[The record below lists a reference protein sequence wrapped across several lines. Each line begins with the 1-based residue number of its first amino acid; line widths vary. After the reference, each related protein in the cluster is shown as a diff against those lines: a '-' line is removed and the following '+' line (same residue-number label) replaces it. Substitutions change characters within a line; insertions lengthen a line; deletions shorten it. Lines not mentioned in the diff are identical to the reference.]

1 MTFSPSSVPI
11 SATLPTPLE
20 ARLIPFC
27 ADFSV
32 QLQDAI
38 EIATES
44 QILALAVI
52 NFQRSDRIA
61 ALLSMAHAKY
71 LEDSIWARL
80 KPILRS
86 RDELVFVGPNE
97 CWLMMPA
104 LAAPALAMLAVHR
117 ILAALEAPLPIE
129 NGSVYFSPCIGVVC
143 APIKGLNA
151 LTMLRMADNAQK
163 KALYEHQKFSFL
175 SGDINVNLLPE
186 NLPKLVAEVIDANAL
201 NVVYQ
206 PKVNLA
212 TMRVHSVEALVRWPS
227 DHEQYIP
234 VNVLIDTVERCG
246 LVEALTMQVL
256 GTVLRESSTW
266 KARGIDLLI
275 WVNLSAGLL
284 SQSHLLA
291 TLAHKMDIWM
301 SAPSN
306 IGLEITESALIN
318 DVAQTTE
325 VLFELKKFGF
335 RLSIDDFGTGYSSFA
350 YLRRFPIDELKI
362 DKMFVQGMIE
372 SIQDRQIVKS
382 IIDLAHNFGLPV
394 VAEGVEDEETLLA
407 LKALGCEQIQG
418 FYFAKPM
425 PADELLSWVD
435 VFHQKHSAV

>member
-1 MTFSPSSVPI
+1 
-11 SATLPTPLE
+11 
-20 ARLIPFC
+20 
-27 ADFSV
+27 
-32 QLQDAI
+32 
-38 EIATES
+38 
-44 QILALAVI
+44 
-52 NFQRSDRIA
+52 
-61 ALLSMAHAKY
+61 
-71 LEDSIWARL
+71 
-80 KPILRS
+80 
-86 RDELVFVGPNE
+86 
-97 CWLMMPA
+97 
-104 LAAPALAMLAVHR
+104 
-117 ILAALEAPLPIE
+117 
-129 NGSVYFSPCIGVVC
+129 
-143 APIKGLNA
+143 
-151 LTMLRMADNAQK
+151 
-163 KALYEHQKFSFL
+163 
-175 SGDINVNLLPE
+175 
-186 NLPKLVAEVIDANAL
+186 
-201 NVVYQ
+201 
-206 PKVNLA
+206 
-212 TMRVHSVEALVRWPS
+212 
-227 DHEQYIP
+227 
-234 VNVLIDTVERCG
+234 
-246 LVEALTMQVL
+246 MQVL

-284 SQSHLLA
+284 SQPHLLA

-394 VAEGVEDEETLLA
+394 VAEGVEDEATLLA

-425 PADELLSWVD
+425 PVNELLSWVD
-435 VFHQKHSAV
+435 AFHQKHGATQS